1 MIVKLLTDFTVFLV
15 LYYLCH
21 GQKNARCKKKISDH
35 GITFYKDQTNQ
46 MPYLV
51 LHYNFQRRFLFFF
64 KVQGIQHSKFHILN
78 LNAKIFLSSRSKLS
92 KIIGPGPTSNLVV
105 SYGLIHV
112 YAVLTLYYYTSLPN
126 LESGKRKYYVFHF
139 YKFKKLTLSKI
150 MEQIRT

>member
-21 GQKNARCKKKISDH
+21 GEKMQDARKKFQIMVLLFTKTRLIKCHIQFYITISNED
-35 GITFYKDQTNQ
+35 F
-46 MPYLV
+46 
-51 LHYNFQRRFLFFF
+51 FFFF

-78 LNAKIFLSSRSKLS
+78 LNAKFFLSSRSKLS

-112 YAVLTLYYYTSLPN
+112 YAVSTLYYYTLYIPSKFR
-126 LESGKRKYYVFHF
+126 ERKT
-139 YKFKKLTLSKI
+139 KILSFPFL
-150 MEQIRT
+150 